1 MALRCITID
10 MVNGESLPIEIPHE
24 KVFVLDL
31 MREIR
36 SKLHLSKR
44 EQRLLFEDT
53 ILKACDQI
61 PAHHDLALTLVR
73 VPPNCEFCFT
83 ERTYPESLFYCS
95 MCRHVTYCGQVCQ
108 KSDWRRHRRF
118 CRLVSTCAPC
128 REQ

>member
-61 PAHHDLALTLVR
+61 PAHHDLVLTLVR
-73 VPPNCEFCFT
+73 VPPNCDFCFT
-83 ERTYPESLFYCS
+83 ERTYPESLLY
-95 MCRHVTYCGQVCQ
+95 
-108 KSDWRRHRRF
+108 
-118 CRLVSTCAPC
+118 
-128 REQ
+128 